1 MGFDRGAEQRNTAGP
16 GRTKYLTGNQAQQQK
31 AQQAYKEQQQLK
43 IEREQQIQRAYQ
55 DGTEEYKAGQLP
67 EDFHER
73 VVDLEIKLEMKGV
86 ADDDQQLA
94 NISELMSL
102 YSAAIEHYNRQ

>member
-1 MGFDRGAEQRNTAGP
+1 MATPCVARTRHCRAPLQPVHGVFANTHLVAFLQ
-16 GRTKYLTGNQAQQQK
+16 T
-31 AQQAYKEQQQLK
+31 
-43 IEREQQIQRAYQ
+43 
-55 DGTEEYKAGQLP
+55 YKAGMLP
-67 EDFHER
+67 EDFHQR

-102 YSAAIEHYNRQ
+102 YSAAIEHYNR